1 MELGAPNLRH
11 VLESRPGQPVLV
23 LREADTSEWTIWRKL
38 ESAREASMAREH
50 RERLKVTGMSEAQFL
65 QDRALV
71 LAFNS
76 KSDRLLAALE
86 ALALRE
92 EAGEDVTHER
102 AKLTEEDDQESEAR
116 RVWGEAVDRMAA
128 YRNAE
133 GVEPHQDTLDTTRH
147 SFELVLKCIVR
158 LEGVTAG
165 GGKPVVWADGALSEM
180 GLTKERVLEQLLG
193 PGISALNEL
202 YACVRKVTTGLTEDQ
217 KKA

>member
-11 VLESRPGQPVLV
+11 VLESRPGKPVLV

-38 ESAREASMAREH
+38 ESAREAFMAREH
-50 RERLKVTGMSEAQFL
+50 RERLKVTGMTEAQYL
-65 QDRALV
+65 QARAMV
-71 LAFNS
+71 SAFS
-76 KSDRLLAALE
+76 AKSDRLLAALE

-92 EAGEDVTHER
+92 EAGEDVAALR
-102 AKLTEEDDQESEAR
+102 AKLTEEDEQEHEAQGAWR
-116 RVWGEAVDRMAA
+116 DAVDQMAA

-158 LEGVTAG
+158 LDGVTAG